1 LIPLVDGKP
10 YSLAIAS
17 SMEPVVGC
25 SGINLPLLHLL
36 AASAPF
42 VEVEAAGG
50 KSDIGGITVNR

>member
-17 SMEPVVGC
+17 SMEPIVGC
-25 SGINLPLLHLL
+25 RGINLPLLHLL

-42 VEVEAAGG
+42 VEVEAEGG
-50 KSDIGGITVNR
+50 SSDIGGITVNR